1 MVKIG
6 FSYTCPTL
14 RFLNEERAPVGFDM
28 RDFCEWIIQLKDAEN
43 RPSMVVAL
51 PNGNFAD
58 IEWRDCMY
66 DFENGLY
73 CFRLKKLRSDN
84 IPAFTGM
91 NTDSTDIILEENQFL
106 GEFNLIVFDPHINR
120 LIVQSNY
127 FGLSIG
133 QIELA
138 LSQMRLAFLESRGTI
153 FERND
158 PGFVKLEFLV
168 DLEKINSLEDSDIYR
183 SINLRVADIPNLA
196 TMQINSNTLN
206 SVIELGNELGGVS
219 VNIQVSLS
227 HEPRERSLDQLELR
241 ELLDDIT
248 TLNRN
253 RDGAKL
259 SVKARSDI
267 ESPLENIDVLLPKL
281 TSLVIL
287 NNTGRSTLG
296 MEYLYE
302 QFKEQNYFSEEQH
315 MQQRARLLGPA

>member
-1 MVKIG
+1 MVKIS
-6 FSYTCPTL
+6 FSYTFPTL

-28 RDFCEWIIQLKDAEN
+28 RDFCEWIIQLKDTED

-51 PNGNFAD
+51 SNGNFAD

-66 DFENGLY
+66 DFDNGLY
-73 CFRLKKLRSDN
+73 SFRLKKLRSDN

-120 LIVQSNY
+120 VIVQSNY

-138 LSQMRLAFLESRGTI
+138 LSQMRLTFLESSGIT
-153 FERND
+153 FNRND

-168 DLEKINSLEDSDIYR
+168 DNESIASLENSDIYR
-183 SINLRVADIPNLA
+183 SINLRVADMPNLA
-196 TMQINSNTLN
+196 TTPINSNTLHR
-206 SVIELGNELGGVS
+206 VIELGNELGGVS

-227 HEPRERSLDQLELR
+227 HEQKERSLDETEVR
-241 ELLDDIT
+241 ELIGDIR
-248 TLNRN
+248 TLNEN
-253 RDGAKL
+253 REAKL

-281 TSLVIL
+281 TSIVEL

-296 MEYLYE
+296 MEYLYT
-302 QFKEQNYFSEEQH
+302 QFKEQNYFNEEQH
-315 MQQRARLLGPA
+315 MQQRARLLGPV

>member
-1 MVKIG
+1 MVKIS
-6 FSYTCPTL
+6 FSYTFPTL
-14 RFLNEERAPVGFDM
+14 QFMREERAPVGFDM
-28 RDFCEWIIQLKDAEN
+28 IDFCEWIIQLKDSED

-51 PNGNFAD
+51 SNGNFAD

-73 CFRLKKLRSDN
+73 YFRLKKLRSDN

-133 QIELA
+133 QVELA
-138 LSQMRLAFLESRGTI
+138 LSQMRLTFLEKTGIAFDRK
-153 FERND
+153 D
-158 PGFVKLEFLV
+158 PGFVRLEFLV
-168 DLEKINSLEDSDIYR
+168 DPESIDSLEDSDIYR
-183 SINLRVADIPNLA
+183 SINLRLADIPNLA
-196 TMQINSNTLN
+196 TMPINSNTLN
-206 SVIELGNELGGVS
+206 SVIELGNDLGGVS

-227 HEPRERSLDQLELR
+227 HEQKERSLDQTEIRGLI
-241 ELLDDIT
+241 DDVM
-248 TLNRN
+248 TLNEN
-253 RDGAKL
+253 REAKL

-281 TSLVIL
+281 TSLVEL

-296 MEYLYE
+296 MEYLYT

-315 MQQRARLLGPA
+315 MQQRAGLLGPA